1 MTLLCIN
8 KACVVWLTCPRPL
21 CQSTYIGKEDNVN
34 KEETRGR
41 KMRSDNVRVI
51 PEFREQIDIDKLCN
65 ALIEI
70 AKSIAKDKR
79 TDLDNSKS
87 ENF

>member
-1 MTLLCIN
+1 M
-8 KACVVWLTCPRPL
+8 
-21 CQSTYIGKEDNVN
+21 N

-51 PEFREQIDIDKLCN
+51 PEFRDHVDIDKLSQ

-70 AKSIAKDKR
+70 AKSIAAQKQVESETNTPKDA
-79 TDLDNSKS
+79 
-87 ENF
+87 

>member
-1 MTLLCIN
+1 M
-8 KACVVWLTCPRPL
+8 
-21 CQSTYIGKEDNVN
+21 N

-51 PEFREQIDIDKLCN
+51 PEFRDQIDIEKLCQ

-70 AKSIAKDKR
+70 AKSIAKEKQPDHE
-79 TDLDNSKS
+79 TDTHTSD
-87 ENF
+87 EE

>member
-1 MTLLCIN
+1 MTVLCISKN
-8 KACVVWLTCPRPL
+8 YIVWLTCSRPL
-21 CQSTYIGKEDNVN
+21 SQNINIGKEDNVN

-51 PEFREQIDIDKLCN
+51 PEFREQIDIEKLCQ

-70 AKSIAKDKR
+70 AKNVA
-79 TDLDNSKS
+79 S
-87 ENF
+87 ENKQMRRKN

>member
-1 MTLLCIN
+1 M
-8 KACVVWLTCPRPL
+8 
-21 CQSTYIGKEDNVN
+21 N

-51 PEFREQIDIDKLCN
+51 PEFREQIDVDKLCQ

-70 AKSIAKDKR
+70 AKSLATDKQFDQEKE
-79 TDLDNSKS
+79 TDPSDT
-87 ENF
+87 E

>member
-1 MTLLCIN
+1 M
-8 KACVVWLTCPRPL
+8 
-21 CQSTYIGKEDNVN
+21 N

-51 PEFREQIDIDKLCN
+51 PEFREQIDVDKLCQ

-70 AKSIAKDKR
+70 AKSLAADKQFDQEKE
-79 TDLDNSKS
+79 TDPSDT
-87 ENF
+87 E

>member
-1 MTLLCIN
+1 M
-8 KACVVWLTCPRPL
+8 
-21 CQSTYIGKEDNVN
+21 N

-51 PEFREQIDIDKLCN
+51 PEFREQIDIEKLCQ

-70 AKSIAKDKR
+70 AKSISEDQS
-79 TDLDNSKS
+79 LDTPQTTSSKKS
-87 ENF
+87 LPRKI